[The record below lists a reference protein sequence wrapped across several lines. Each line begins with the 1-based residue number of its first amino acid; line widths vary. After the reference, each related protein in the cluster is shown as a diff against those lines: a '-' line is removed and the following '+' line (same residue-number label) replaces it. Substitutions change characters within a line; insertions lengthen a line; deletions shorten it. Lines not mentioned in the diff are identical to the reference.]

1 MPEVCKAQRVSSQKV
16 RRECERLTLFNVN
29 VKRMNFINV
38 IEKNTRIFLTSSIRF
53 LIIFSIKQINSMLAY
68 GVICCSHQSDRLGY
82 VSGTNQIAALGYV
95 SLTIQSVVFV
105 LWFERCSSFNALTRE
120 GGS

>member
-16 RRECERLTLFNVN
+16 RCY

-68 GVICCSHQSDRLGY
+68 GVICCSHQSDRLVY

-105 LWFERCSSFNALTRE
+105 LWFERCSSFNALTWE